1 MQTPLSRRDLLGLLA
16 GLSLTVATACVGD
29 DAHDQAERYCAA
41 MVAPLR
47 KNAALAQAFLEFAAA
62 VKRAPL
68 PEDDLGRRFE
78 QAILPPAKELA
89 ADAAA
94 VVAEGALAEPH
105 AALAGAWADRAAA
118 YEAMFKAWSGGD
130 VEAFELAAERH
141 NKAKDAEHD
150 AITALNA
157 QLLPFGLKL
166 DHLPNQTG

>member
-16 GLSLTVATACVGD
+16 GLSLTAATACGGD
-29 DAHDQAERYCAA
+29 DARSQAERYCAA

-47 KNAALAQAFLEFAAA
+47 KNAALAQVFLEFAAA

-94 VVAEGALAEPH
+94 VVAEGSLAAPH

-118 YEAMFKAWSGGD
+118 YDAMFQAWSKGD
-130 VEAFELAAERH
+130 DDAFERAAAKH
-141 NKAKDAEHD
+141 NSAKDAEHA

>member
-1 MQTPLSRRDLLGLLA
+1 MQTPLSRRDLLSLLA
-16 GLSLTVATACVGD
+16 GLSLTVATACAGED
-29 DAHDQAERYCAA
+29 DRDQAERYCAA

-68 PEDDLGRRFE
+68 AEDDLGRRFE

-94 VVAEGALAEPH
+94 IVAVGALSEPH

-118 YEAMFKAWSGGD
+118 YEAMFKAWSNGD
-130 VEAFELAAERH
+130 IEGFERAAEQH
-141 NKAKDAEHD
+141 NKAKNAEHD

>member
-1 MQTPLSRRDLLGLLA
+1 MQTPFSRRDFLGLLA
-16 GLSLTVATACVGD
+16 GLSLTVATACAGD
-29 DAHDQAERYCAA
+29 DARLQAERYCAA

-47 KNAALAQAFLEFAAA
+47 KNAALAQVFLEFAAA

-78 QAILPPAKELA
+78 EAILPPAKELA

-94 VVAEGALAEPH
+94 ILAEGALAEPH
-105 AALAGAWADRAAA
+105 AALVEAWADRAAS
-118 YEAMFKAWSGGD
+118 YEAMFKAWSSGD
-130 VEAFELAAERH
+130 DDGFELAAEKH
-141 NKAKDAEHD
+141 NKAKDAEHN

>member
-16 GLSLTVATACVGD
+16 GLSFVVTACAGD
-29 DAHDQAERYCAA
+29 DARLRAERYCAA
-41 MVAPLR
+41 MVSPLR
-47 KNAALAQAFLEFAAA
+47 KNAALAQVFLEFAAA

-94 VVAEGALAEPH
+94 VLAEGELAEPH
-105 AALAGAWADRAAA
+105 AALAAAWADRAAA
-118 YEAMFKAWSGGD
+118 YEAMFKAWSAGD
-130 VEAFELAAERH
+130 QDAFELAATRH
-141 NKAKDAEHD
+141 NKSKDAEHA

-157 QLLPFGLKL
+157 QLAPFGLKL

>member
-16 GLSLTVATACVGD
+16 GLSLTVATACAGD
-29 DAHDQAERYCAA
+29 DDRLQAERYCAA

-47 KNAALAQAFLEFAAA
+47 KNAALAQVFLEFAAA

-89 ADAAA
+89 ADAEAIL
-94 VVAEGALAEPH
+94 AEGALVEPH

-118 YEAMFKAWSGGD
+118 YEAMFKAWSSGD
-130 VEAFELAAERH
+130 VEAFERAAAQH
-141 NKAKDAEHD
+141 NDAKNAEHD

-157 QLLPFGLKL
+157 LLLPFGLKL